1 MGNRNALACASGG
14 GSECAQ
20 ASGSD
25 RFSPYI
31 ARHRAQRECRI
42 GGAVIG
48 FISHAAAGHG
58 QRLLVDI
65 GRGAAIGQ
73 RVVGGCTAA

>member
-1 MGNRNALACASGG
+1 MTHGNALAVSGRG

-20 ASGSD
+20 ASGGD
-25 RFSPYI
+25 RLAAHK